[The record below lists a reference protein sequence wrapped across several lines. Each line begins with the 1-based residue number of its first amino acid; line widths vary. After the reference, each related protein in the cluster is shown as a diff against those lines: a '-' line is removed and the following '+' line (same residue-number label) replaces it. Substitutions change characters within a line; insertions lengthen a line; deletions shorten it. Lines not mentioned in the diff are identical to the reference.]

1 MPDPPTL
8 ESAAPSYSP
17 PPKHDAIQ
25 SVLLSPEKGIADAVV
40 NMEGASPS
48 TPVSSSGGNRKPEPE
63 AGLKNFWR
71 ILGYSTILDK
81 CFMAAAVI
89 CSAGAGV
96 ALPVMNVVFGK
107 LVGAFNGYFIP
118 GSTVSKD
125 LFLATVNQNA
135 LYIVYLFIAKFV
147 LGYVSIYSFRM
158 TGIRISAA
166 IRMAYLTALFSQ
178 PVSVIDKLPPGTATD
193 QLTTTANT
201 IQIGISDKLAILVQS
216 ITLVI
221 AAYVVAF
228 KYSWALT
235 LASSSVILF
244 VFIVYGTITP
254 FWIKMEEAV
263 IDSNSKASAVAGE
276 VFTSVRTVKSLCAEN
291 AVSERYARWMTESRK
306 RGLRK
311 SPLTAAQFSPAYFAI
326 YANMALTFWFGVK
339 LYSKGDIPNVGTVVT

>member
-1 MPDPPTL
+1 
-8 ESAAPSYSP
+8 
-17 PPKHDAIQ
+17 
-25 SVLLSPEKGIADAVV
+25 
-40 NMEGASPS
+40 
-48 TPVSSSGGNRKPEPE
+48 
-63 AGLKNFWR
+63 
-71 ILGYSTILDK
+71 
-81 CFMAAAVI
+81 MAAAVI
-89 CSAGAGV
+89 CSAGAGA
-96 ALPVMNVVFGK
+96 ALPLMNVVFGK
-107 LVGAFNGYFIP
+107 LVGTFNGYFIP

-135 LYIVYLFIAKFV
+135 LYIVYLFIAKFI

-178 PVSVIDKLPPGTATD
+178 PISVIDKLPPGAATD

-216 ITLVI
+216 IALVI

-244 VFIVYGTITP
+244 VFIFYGTMTP

-263 IDSNSKASAVAGE
+263 NESNSKASAVAGE

-291 AVSERYARWMTESRK
+291 AVMERYARWITESRK

-311 SPLTAAQFSPAYFAI
+311 SPLTAAQFSPAFFAI

-339 LYSKGDIPNVGTVVT
+339 LYSEGDIPNVGTVVV